1 MMKEENPHATEA
13 NSAVYHFIFMQ
24 RHMMKKPVI
33 MAKRMLAGMGVRA
46 CRPCRSIP
54 AGRWPDMRG
63 LSGNWAYPRTG
74 SWSSVWSRPWPPG
87 KPFLPDRWLFPEECR
102 AAEARSPPRCRGRK
116 EKGHYREE
124 RGGQCTVYP
133 GLIRLC
139 LHFGIVILFGVVRIV
154 GERMSGHY
162 LRNRCAKTLDV
173 YVYLSVHAL
182 LERDESLRLGHSGE
196 CAGCGR

>member
-1 MMKEENPHATEA
+1 
-13 NSAVYHFIFMQ
+13 
-24 RHMMKKPVI
+24 
-33 MAKRMLAGMGVRA
+33 MGVRA

-116 EKGHYREE
+116 RERPLS
-124 RGGQCTVYP
+124 RGTWWPVYSISRSYSSVSP
-133 GLIRLC
+133 FRNRYLSLVWCVLSVSGCRGIICGTDVPYPRRLC
-139 LHFGIVILFGVVRIV
+139 VSV
-154 GERMSGHY
+154 GSCSARA
-162 LRNRCAKTLDV
+162 R
-173 YVYLSVHAL
+173 
-182 LERDESLRLGHSGE
+182 
-196 CAGCGR
+196 